1 MLMMS
6 SRVNINHIIIA
17 TLKKKIRAGNFV
29 SNKLSFLFCTEQT
42 FFIENFHHPS
52 CIDKGGEYVTDLD
65 TCKRAVAYL
74 QEHHPNGLI
83 EDSTHSDI
91 LSQLQPKGC
100 YAGYKDWGHFIL
112 FNKHPDGCTC
122 PNALR
127 ICVQDNNEN
136 STMKL

>member
-1 MLMMS
+1 M
-6 SRVNINHIIIA
+6 
-17 TLKKKIRAGNFV
+17 
-29 SNKLSFLFCTEQT
+29 
-42 FFIENFHHPS
+42 
-52 CIDKGGEYVTDLD
+52 TDLD
-65 TCKRAVAYL
+65 TCKRAAVYL
-74 QEHHPNGLI
+74 QEHYPLV

-136 STMKL
+136 STMKLWKISTKARLRIFSQYILIRI